1 MQLSIQWMEKMLKK
15 SEIKRR
21 VSKKI
26 FVGSVSVGGDSPI
39 SVQSMTNTDTEK
51 CQSYY

>member
-1 MQLSIQWMEKMLKK
+1 MEKMLKK
-15 SEIKRR
+15 PEIKRR

-39 SVQSMTNTDTEK
+39 SVQSMTNTDTENVK
-51 CQSYY
+51 ATIKQINLL